1 MNWTQK
7 EKNFLKDLQSEEKLC
22 IEKYHKAAEA
32 ACDPALKRIL
42 TRIEQAEQGHC
53 DTVTQML
60 DGTVP
65 KPQQSGAQG
74 GQQQKQQQDL
84 KAKTTRAEKKSDA
97 YLLSDLLA
105 TEKYVAGVYN
115 TAVFEFSD
123 PAARQVL
130 GSIQQAEQ
138 NHGKELSDYMQ
149 ANNMYC

>member
-42 TRIEQAEQGHC
+42 TKIEQAEQGHC

-65 KPQQSGAQG
+65 KPQQGGAQNTRAKSE
-74 GQQQKQQQDL
+74 KQL

-105 TEKYVAGVYN
+105 TEKYVSGVYN

-123 PAARQVL
+123 PSARQVL
-130 GSIQQAEQ
+130 GGIQQAEQ
-138 NHGKELSDYMQ
+138 NHGRELAEYMQ